1 MHYFVNPFFTD
12 FPDIA
17 TDIIDMP
24 FVDSEDA
31 LPAVTNALYF
41 LRESTRISGTEY
53 IPAVVKTDI
62 FQMLLIRY
70 AVFFIFRN
78 VNTIEYIIPLSFIE
92 IDDLCFGNIENV
104 DHCPL
109 DRSQTVLVAGRAPYR
124 CINII
129 RFGHDG
135 GSGLGKP
142 GIALHIMIC
151 HVAEVHAD
159 IQAAI
164 DNSPVAFEFAQRFV
178 ILTGI

>member
-12 FPDIA
+12 FPYIA
-17 TDIIDMP
+17 TDIVYMP
-24 FVDSEDA
+24 FVNSKNSI
-31 LPAVTNALYF
+31 PAITNSGNLV
-41 LRESTRISGTEY
+41 REGSCIFWTEY
-53 IPAVVKTDI
+53 IPTVVKTDI
-62 FQMLLIRY
+62 FQMFLIRY

-78 VNTIEYIIPLSFIE
+78 VNAIEDIIPLSFIE
-92 IDDLCFGNIENV
+92 IDDLRFGNIENV

-135 GSGLGKP
+135 GSSLGKP

-151 HVAEVHAD
+151 HVAEMHTD

-164 DNSPVAFEFAQRFV
+164 DNSTVAFEFAQRFV